1 MASVIDKYVF
11 ALMLDA
17 KGFKK
22 GGSEAIGVLGGIKNA
37 FLKTYSLVGGFDLF
51 KNMLHT
57 YTDAAKSIDDFSLI
71 TGENTIKLQA
81 WQKAIQDTGGD
92 VKGLQGTIR
101 RIADMQA
108 QLARYGTAEGLQE
121 FLRIGIDPRG
131 KTAFKIIEEAGKKL
145 ALVKDNAKA
154 FNIAKSIGLD
164 ESTFIMLRR
173 YGNDFGKVIKANE
186 RFAFINKQAI
196 QDTREYNRIVSSFKT
211 SWLQLSQS
219 VMKQVLPVLEKDLF
233 PAIERITQ
241 YLVSDVLPVLTKDI
255 LPAAERTASVIK
267 EWTGYVGAGIGEM
280 VGEAEQNKS
289 LSKAQFEAGKRAKE
303 AGLSF
308 MRIAQMSSLLK
319 DVKDAQIYGAAS
331 NAYINIT
338 LNAPQGL
345 NEKQLANYTVNKMED
360 TLTKLGLQVGN
371 IQK

>member
-22 GGSEAIGVLGGIKNA
+22 GGSEAIDVLGGIKNA

-108 QLARYGTAEGLQE
+108 QLARYGTADGLQE

-131 KTAFKIIEEAGKKL
+131 KTAFQVIEEAGKKL

-186 RFAFINKQAI
+186 KYAYINKQAI
-196 QDTREYNRIVSSFKT
+196 RDTREYNRIVSSFKT

-219 VMKQVLPVLEKDLF
+219 IMKDVLPVLEKDLF
-233 PAIERITQ
+233 PVLKNITDYLISDALPTLKNDIWPVVKEIGKFIKFSAEFYGEKAGEFVGNLERVT
-241 YLVSDVLPVLTKDI
+241 YKKSLVTPKNTNEVIQNAAKDI
-255 LPAAERTASVIK
+255 IQKASLGNVLIPSANSP
-267 EWTGYVGAGIGEM
+267 TNFHIGTMKVVANDPKQFMNEM
-280 VGEAEQNKS
+280 RQFKSSYEKYGAEQ
-289 LSKAQFEAGKRAKE
+289 
-303 AGLSF
+303 
-308 MRIAQMSSLLK
+308 
-319 DVKDAQIYGAAS
+319 
-331 NAYINIT
+331 
-338 LNAPQGL
+338 
-345 NEKQLANYTVNKMED
+345 
-360 TLTKLGLQVGN
+360 LGG
-371 IQK
+371 IQQ